1 MLEYFGVIETF
12 GVGLYFALCDSHEI
26 GGRIE
31 NNDFKYYSYI
41 KLTRDRVLM
50 VGFNCQ
56 FDII

>member
-31 NNDFKYYSYI
+31 NNDF
-41 KLTRDRVLM
+41 
-50 VGFNCQ
+50 
-56 FDII
+56 